1 MVAAKLD
8 MMALFPSKMRKG
20 TAYVSTDL
28 PGETP
33 HFLQKTFSWA
43 SLTYL
48 GLEINFIFII
58 FKWECQNKEQN
69 SVHWVI
75 PIIIHH
81 PLWAKAGYSK
91 QDTKSKWIPSGHIM
105 LFATVGVLIKLL
117 KSPHIW
123 AFWLANF
130 LCHNFTC
137 SQKVRIISRAWM
149 HSDSIC
155 NSGLMCFDG

>member
-1 MVAAKLD
+1 MLTFSLILLYTVSRDGCCKVRHHGFVPLTNEE
-8 MMALFPSKMRKG
+8 G
-20 TAYVSTDL
+20 TACVSTDL

-33 HFLQKTFSWA
+33 HFLQKAFSWV

-58 FKWECQNKEQN
+58 FKGECQSKDQN

-105 LFATVGVLIKLL
+105 PFATVGVLIKLL
-117 KSPHIW
+117 K
-123 AFWLANF
+123 
-130 LCHNFTC
+130 
-137 SQKVRIISRAWM
+137 
-149 HSDSIC
+149 
-155 NSGLMCFDG
+155 